1 MAGNI
6 VAKFDNV
13 KTGTGTVT
21 LDGFL
26 FGGVD
31 LNSDGTNAGTV
42 VIRENDANGKVL
54 LSISSVVGKTVLAPF
69 KAKTHT
75 IYYSISGTGA
85 DAMLYEWVE

>member
-6 VAKFDNV
+6 KALFDSV
-13 KTGTGTVT
+13 KTGTGTVQM
-21 LDGFL
+21 DGYL

-31 LNSDGTNAGTV
+31 LNSDGTNTGTV
-42 VIRENDANGKVL
+42 IIHEDSASGKVL
-54 LSISSVVGKTVLAPF
+54 VSFSSVVGKTIIAPF
-69 KAKTHT
+69 KAKTKT

>member
-6 VAKFDNV
+6 VALFNNV
-13 KTGTGTVT
+13 KTGTGTINMDSYV
-21 LDGFL
+21 

-31 LNSDGTNAGTV
+31 LNSDGTNVGTV
-42 VIRENDANGKVL
+42 VVREDSASGKVL
-54 LSISSVVGKTVLAPF
+54 VSISSTVGKTVIAPF
-69 KAKTHT
+69 KSKSKT

>member
-6 VAKFDNV
+6 KALFDNV
-13 KTGTGTVT
+13 KTGTGTLT
-21 LDGFL
+21 MDGNL

-31 LNSDGTNAGTV
+31 LNCDGSNAGTV
-42 VIRENDANGKVL
+42 IVREDSATGKVL
-54 LSISSVVGKTVLAPF
+54 VSISSTVGKTVIAPF
-69 KAKTHT
+69 KSKSRT